1 MSEEEVT
8 PERRARVEQALAQRT
23 GSVVAVAEAVHR
35 RHNTSA
41 ILRSC
46 EAFGIH
52 EVMLVTGGFQA
63 SPGAARGAERWVC
76 SRAIPSID
84 SALEE
89 LKTRGF
95 RIFVADFIQPSWTPE
110 EVPVDQPLAVVFGSE
125 ARGVS
130 EAARAH
136 AFGAITIPM
145 RGLTT
150 SLNVSVSAAL
160 ILRTVADRR
169 RALVGADLSESEK
182 SRFREQWLE
191 QEREAR
197 RGWLNRSSG

>member
-1 MSEEEVT
+1 MSAEEVT
-8 PERRARVEQALAQRT
+8 PERRARVEAALALRL

-46 EAFGIH
+46 EAFGVH
-52 EVMLVTGGFQA
+52 EVQLVTGGFKA
-63 SPGAARGAERWVC
+63 SPGAARGAERWVY
-76 SRAIPSID
+76 SRAIPTID
-84 SALEE
+84 AALEE
-89 LKTRGF
+89 LKNRGF

-130 EAARAH
+130 DAARRH
-136 AFGAITIPM
+136 AYGAITIPM
-145 RGLTT
+145 LGLTT

-160 ILRTVADRR
+160 ILRTIADRR
-169 RALVGADLSESEK
+169 RALVGPDLSDAEK
-182 SRFREQWLE
+182 SRFREDWLA
-191 QEREAR
+191 QEREAH
-197 RGWLNRSSG
+197 RGWINRSD

>member
-1 MSEEEVT
+1 MSAEEVT
-8 PERRARVEQALAQRT
+8 PERRARVEAALSRRL

-46 EAFGIH
+46 EAFGVH
-52 EVMLVTGGFQA
+52 EVQLVTGGFKA
-63 SPGAARGAERWVC
+63 SPGAARGAERWVY
-76 SRAIPSID
+76 SRAIPTID
-84 SALEE
+84 TALEE
-89 LKTRGF
+89 LKERGF

-130 EAARAH
+130 DAARRH

-145 RGLTT
+145 CGLTT

-169 RALVGADLSESEK
+169 RALVGPDLSETEK
-182 SRFREQWLE
+182 DRFREAWLAS
-191 QEREAR
+191 EREAH
-197 RGWLNRSSG
+197 RGWVNRSG